1 MSATINLDI
10 AKRVDVVC
18 RKGDTFSMSITMTDS
33 LGDPM
38 NVSQHSFKMQVRP
51 YDLHGNSDSATATIE
66 ISTDENGGIT
76 VASDN
81 TNVIDVVISATK
93 MGSIDSGL
101 YVYDFQSSLS
111 AVVTTWL
118 YGTFKVNEDITI

>member
-33 LGDPM
+33 LGLPM
-38 NVSQHSFKMQVRP
+38 NVSSHSFKMQVRP
-51 YDLHGNSDSATATIE
+51 YDLHGNSDDATATIG
-66 ISTDENGGIT
+66 ISTGSGIVINSEEN
-76 VASDN
+76 
-81 TNVIDVVISATK
+81 NVIDIVIDATT
-93 MGSIDSGL
+93 MEGIDSGL
-101 YVYDFQSSLS
+101 YVYDFQSDLS
-111 AVVTTWL
+111 GVVTTWL

>member
-33 LGDPM
+33 LGQPM
-38 NVSQHSFKMQVRP
+38 DVSSHSFKMQVRP
-51 YDLHGNSDSATATIE
+51 YDLHGNSDSAEATIE
-66 ISTDENGGIT
+66 ILTSEGIDIN
-76 VASDN
+76 SDVEEG
-81 TNVIDVVISATK
+81 NVIDVVIDAAT
-93 MGSIDSGL
+93 MGNIDSGL
-101 YVYDFQSSLS
+101 YVYDFQSDLS
-111 AVVTTWL
+111 GVVTTWL